1 MYIGVRATARM
12 DSDWGQGDVRVL
24 FTLFILTDWM
34 EMGGLLSFAFWS
46 FAYSI
51 ISMAWGLALVCI
63 KNEKE

>member
-1 MYIGVRATARM
+1 M